1 MLYVWWGLLTML
13 ATAASLQAQDRGI
26 AIEPPAADPAVIA
39 MMETLPEQTVK
50 RLRDDPRRFVG
61 EASVLIYGHGRDG
74 AIDAQGLA
82 RFIAL
87 ERAAVRARSMRRLLE
102 ADLNNDGAMDA
113 GEVASLA
120 DAGSANERGRLRLA
134 HQAADLDRDG
144 RVTMEEL
151 RRLGQ
156 IEAMAELS
164 DADAAIL
171 MAFMGFDSD
180 GDGRVTI
187 SEVKQAVA
195 QIAPET

>member
-1 MLYVWWGLLTML
+1 MRLLIFVMGMIAWPGSPL
-13 ATAASLQAQDRGI
+13 AAEEAGAPD
-26 AIEPPAADPAVIA
+26 DPGVIA
-39 MMETLPEQTVK
+39 LMETLPEQTLK
-50 RLRDDPRRFVG
+50 RLRENPQRFVT
-61 EASVLIYGHGRDG
+61 EASVLIYGYGRDG
-74 AIDAQGLA
+74 AIDAAGLQ

-102 ADLNNDGAMDA
+102 ADLDNDGAMDA

-144 RVTMEEL
+144 RVTMDEL
-151 RRLGQ
+151 RTGGQ

-171 MAFMGFDSD
+171 MDFMGFDRD
-180 GDGRVTI
+180 GDDRV
-187 SEVKQAVA
+187 SVAEVKQAVSL
-195 QIAPET
+195 IAPET